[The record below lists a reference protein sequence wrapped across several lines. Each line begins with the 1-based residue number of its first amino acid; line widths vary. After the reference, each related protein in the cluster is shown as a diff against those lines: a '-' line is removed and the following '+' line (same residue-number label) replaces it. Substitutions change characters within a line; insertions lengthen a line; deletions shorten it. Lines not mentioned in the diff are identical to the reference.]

1 MSGSHYR
8 DLLRNE
14 VNAHDT
20 TSNERKRRRRNVKE
34 SSTSPI
40 VISDSNDQDVI
51 EIEEDELA
59 KESDVLHSDS
69 SDSDS
74 DDFEDV
80 AIHSFNLNP
89 MSMADKN
96 DDSITVSIG
105 DKGLNDDENPN
116 NSNKRR
122 TNIISKEERKFRVLY
137 HQSYLLCM
145 IVHGSIRNK
154 WCNDLK
160 LQQGL
165 EKKIMS
171 PEILELLQQ
180 RTVENREV
188 LDIVKS
194 RRFLDGLKRL
204 MLIYSKKFRVSSKG
218 IIRRNWNELKL
229 LRPNSERDI
238 TKEKFS
244 RLISS
249 FRGSRDIGAQGFV
262 ALLRSIRVK
271 TRLVFSV
278 QPPDFTSTVEYPKI
292 EEDSK
297 PKIEEKK
304 PAVNKLLS
312 KFGGIDGGAG
322 GAGNSKRKFLGTLRD
337 AVTTSISQTTS
348 NTSSSSSNSTLED
361 SQYPVFWVEVWNKYS
376 KKWVSIDP
384 ICLKIIENVPMRRKS
399 AFEPPSTDTR
409 NQLTYVFAYNR
420 FGGVKDV
427 TRRYSQ
433 YYNAKTCKKRI
444 PFRVDSSWYER
455 LIRAVNSTNHIQK
468 VNKIDVLEMKE
479 FHDRDL
485 AEGMPNNLSD
495 FKNHPLFALESQLRQ
510 NEVIYPMDKSSQCGM
525 FRNKTKSK
533 TKEVVIPIFK
543 RSNVYLLRSAR
554 AWYMRG
560 RTLKVGA
567 NPLKVKTKV
576 KQQRALESSSNQYGL
591 DDYDDDID
599 EDDDT
604 VRLYAEFQTILYIPP
619 PILDGKIPKNAYG
632 NIDIYTPT
640 MVPENGYLIR
650 TDGAYTMKMA
660 ERAAKYILEI
670 DYARAVVGFDFGGDN
685 GKKKAFRRIPTTKE
699 GGIIIDIQYKE
710 AMILVLNSLVEE
722 AEEAKRDL
730 IDRNSLQNWKFF
742 LTKLRISHRLDV
754 EHGQVGSKKKKGSKY
769 KIQKDEYD
777 SDANSSEFSVHSD
790 DSGSSNI
797 SEEDEEINRGG
808 FVVDDYKEDHSTNE
822 NRGGFLVEEDAHI
835 YEGDDDSENG
845 SRNRRSPQN
854 EYNAY
859 SAEEEL
865 MEDGGF
871 IVDPN
876 PTRDHNIDIGEGGF
890 TVVTEN
896 KNYPDNEMGGGF
908 IIKGNDNSESEE
920 EVGGGFII
928 EDNENSKSENE
939 VGGGGS
945 IVNEKR
951 EKDNG
956 YEKEAIGANVP
967 EHTSRGSDV
976 EEQSRGQLRN
986 YEESDSEFLD
996 SVPDTYFRENERG
1009 ELVYDPAD
1017 IIEKNR
1023 KVESIPIEVP
1033 EKKLEERAQFEPVG
1047 AKNEDVAKSAQ
1058 STPTA
1063 SDNEK
1068 YVSDVDEDQE
1078 LDPIEANEVEDV
1090 VAVHD
1095 EFGFE
1100 YESD

>member
-1 MSGSHYR
+1 MSGSHYK
-8 DLLRNE
+8 DLLRHE
-14 VNAHDT
+14 VNVNDT
-20 TSNERKRRRRNVKE
+20 TSNGRKRRRRNVKE
-34 SSTSPI
+34 PSTSPI
-40 VISDSNDQDVI
+40 VISDSNDQEVI
-51 EIEEDELA
+51 EIDEDELA
-59 KESDVLHSDS
+59 KDSDILQSDS

-105 DKGLNDDENPN
+105 DKGLHDESST

-122 TNIISKEERKFRVLY
+122 TNIITKEERKFRILY

-154 WCNDLK
+154 WCNNLE

-165 EKKIMS
+165 KKKIMS

-180 RTVENREV
+180 RTVENKDV

-229 LRPNSERDI
+229 QRPNSEGSI

-244 RLISS
+244 RLLLN
-249 FRGSRDIGAQGFV
+249 FRGSRDLGAQGFI
-262 ALLRSIRVK
+262 ALLRSIGVK
-271 TRLVFSV
+271 ARLVFSV
-278 QPPDFTSTVEYPKI
+278 QPPDFTSTVENPKI
-292 EEDSK
+292 EEDSR

-304 PAVNKLLS
+304 PTVNKILS
-312 KFGGIDGGAG
+312 RFGGGGVG
-322 GAGNSKRKFLGTLRD
+322 RAGNSKQKFLGTLRD
-337 AVTTSISQTTS
+337 AVTSSISQTNSSTNS
-348 NTSSSSSNSTLED
+348 ASSSSAILED
-361 SQYPVFWVEVWNKYS
+361 SQYPVFWAEAWNKYS

-384 ICLKIIENVPMRRKS
+384 ISLKIIENVPMRRKS

-409 NQLTYVFAYNR
+409 NQLNYVFAYNR
-420 FGGVKDV
+420 LGGVKDV

-444 PFRVDSSWYER
+444 PFRVDSSWYEK
-455 LIRAVNSTNHIQK
+455 LIRAVNLPNHKQK

-533 TKEVVIPIFK
+533 TKEIVIPIFK
-543 RSNVYLLRSAR
+543 RSSVYFLRSAR

-567 NPLKVKTKV
+567 NPLKIKTKL
-576 KQQRALESSSNQYGL
+576 KQQRTIESSSNLYGP
-591 DDYDDDID
+591 DDYYDDID

-604 VRLYAEFQTILYIPP
+604 VRLYAEFQTLLYVPP
-619 PILDGKIPKNAYG
+619 PIIDGKIPKNAYG

-650 TDGAYTMKMA
+650 TDGAYSMKMA

-685 GKKKAFRRIPTTKE
+685 GKKKTFRRIPTTKE

-754 EHGQVGSKKKKGSKY
+754 EHGHVDSKKKKGSKR
-769 KIQKDEYD
+769 KIQKDEYE

-790 DSGSSNI
+790 DSGSSNS

-808 FVVDDYKEDHSTNE
+808 FVVDDYKEDHITE
-822 NRGGFLVEEDAHI
+822 QNRGGFLLEEDVDI
-835 YEGDDDSENG
+835 YEGEDNPRNG
-845 SRNRRSPQN
+845 SRNRQSPQD

-871 IVDPN
+871 
-876 PTRDHNIDIGEGGF
+876 
-890 TVVTEN
+890 TVETEN
-896 KNYPDNEMGGGF
+896 KNYPENEMGGGF
-908 IIKGNDNSESEE
+908 IIEDNDNSKSKDAL
-920 EVGGGFII
+920 GGGFII
-928 EDNENSKSENE
+928 EDNESSKSEDE
-939 VGGGGS
+939 IGGGGF
-945 IVNEKR
+945 IIDDDREDDNEDEMK
-951 EKDNG
+951 EDVLDSKSQVKD
-956 YEKEAIGANVP
+956 EEAIGPSVP
-967 EHTSRGSDV
+967 EYISRENDDD
-976 EEQSRGQLRN
+976 EQLSN
-986 YEESDSEFLD
+986 HEESDSEFLD

-1017 IIEKNR
+1017 NFDEIR
-1023 KVESIPIEVP
+1023 KVESITIEVP
-1033 EKKLEERAQFEPVG
+1033 EKKLEERAQFEQVEQNEAVG
-1047 AKNEDVAKSAQ
+1047 AKNKGVPESTQ
-1058 STPTA
+1058 STPTV

-1068 YVSDVDEDQE
+1068 YVNDVDEEQE
-1078 LDPIEANEVEDV
+1078 SDIIEASEAEDV
-1090 VAVHD
+1090 VVVQD